1 MIKFFKKLKIPLK
14 NNKKKIYL
22 YGFSKEQISNI
33 IKNNPRGIFVIESR
47 ISKQLNFCNAIL
59 SPTRSKIEKIL
70 PKINFK
76 KNLNLEWI
84 HLPGSGVEQY
94 SSYFKFNKIKF
105 TSGKGIQNHQISD
118 HAIGL
123 LLSISRK
130 ININIKYNQKFK
142 FDTRPI
148 ELNQKKAVI
157 VGFGGNGKMIAEKLL
172 AFKMNVSVVND
183 TRKKTVKAIKF
194 YLTKDIQKGVKDKN
208 VLIISTPLT
217 KYTKNL
223 INKNILRL
231 LARGAIVINVSRS
244 SCLNLKDLI
253 LYLKNK
259 HLSGAGLDVVEG
271 EPIKKNHELF
281 KFKNVIVTPHTGGIS
296 DNFYNRNLNL
306 ILENIKKFINSKKLT
321 NLVDIKKGY

>member
-1 MIKFFKKLKIPLK
+1 MNK
-14 NNKKKIYL
+14 NNLKVIYL
-22 YGFSKEQISNI
+22 YGFNSEQLKI
-33 IKNNPRGIFVIESR
+33 IKDKNKRAIFIAENKITKIINTCQAVI
-47 ISKQLNFCNAIL
+47 A
-59 SPTRSKIEKIL
+59 PTRKSIETAL
-70 PKINFK
+70 EKINFK
-76 KNLNLEWI
+76 KNTRLKWI
-84 HLPGSGVEQY
+84 HLPGSGVEKY
-94 SSYFKFNKIKF
+94 TRYFKYKKLEF
-105 TSGKGIQNHQISD
+105 TNGKGIQNHQISD

-123 LLSISRK
+123 LLCLTRK
-130 ININIKYNQKFK
+130 INLNIKYDQKVK

-148 ELNQKKAVI
+148 ELNQKKVVI

-183 TRKKTVKAIKF
+183 TRKKTARGIKF
-194 YLTKDIQKGVKDKN
+194 YLTKDIKKGVEDKD
-208 VLIISTPLT
+208 VVIISTPFT
-217 KYTKNL
+217 KYSKGL

-253 LYLKNK
+253 FFLKNK
-259 HLSGAGLDVVEG
+259 HLGGAGLDVVEG

-296 DNFYNRNLNL
+296 DNFYDRNLKL
-306 ILENIKKFINSKKLT
+306 ILENIKKFINSKQLT